1 MTTEEIN
8 NIKYWVCCPMCDNE
22 KCVKGTDACE
32 AEQWAK
38 SKIESEDKN
47 ADSD

>member
-22 KCVKGTDACE
+22 KCVRGTDACE

-38 SKIESEDKN
+38 SKTKSEDKN
-47 ADSD
+47 DK